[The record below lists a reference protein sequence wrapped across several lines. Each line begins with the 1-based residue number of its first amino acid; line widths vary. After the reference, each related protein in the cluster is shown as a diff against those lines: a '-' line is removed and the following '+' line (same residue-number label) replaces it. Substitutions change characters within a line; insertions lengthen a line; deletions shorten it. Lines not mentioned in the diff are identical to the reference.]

1 MGQYSSY
8 YLYQK
13 YEKRGSQDWI
23 PCVPNVYSITGDS
36 TNPMSA
42 SAKSE
47 CDPQCG
53 CSTVQYRWVNID
65 PSIDWYCDDCGGGG
79 GGDDSYTFTW
89 QDGSE
94 SKTTFGA
101 RGSNGVS
108 LSITSTKNGSLQG
121 FRIESTV
128 GWEGV
133 TDARYLPSTAS
144 SSSLGTYLAARY
156 PTNTS
161 GEDKQYQVTLIQEGS
176 GNRIYLF
183 LTVQKWGDASEDF
196 FFEDT
201 PGDTINMRFERNY
214 PSTGYAEFVISN
226 YGGSNTGFSFST
238 DVNWLSAVNDGYVAA
253 NNYYKIHY
261 FPTGATEQERSGTI
275 TLTQYG
281 SGNKLYINVTQAGT
295 GCTTASTTC
304 YSNIGNVTASEV
316 AGTATTNTITWD
328 WTGTTT
334 TRTTACTS
342 ADTTVTG
349 TASTNVSF
357 STNYGDS
364 ARTVSGSALWSVPT
378 CTGGT
383 GINIPYSFTQR
394 RACQPVTYYCY
405 SSVSNATG
413 ETAPAAAT
421 SNTITW
427 TYEGTKTVR
436 NIECEEV
443 TTPIT
448 GTSSALVTMPLNY
461 ESSAIT
467 VSGTYQW
474 RVNTCT
480 GGTSISVPYS
490 FTQKSAREGQVY
502 IHWQSSYN
510 EIITISRL
518 IITFQGSSTK
528 YYFNVYSGP
537 IYPGSE
543 SASWVQV
550 IFSTANK
557 MSSMEAEYTSTGEQ
571 GTQTKKVYFP
581 GAYTYGRYPTFI
593 FSSAYFQ
600 GGAETTFTIS
610 PN

>member
-1 MGQYSSY
+1 MSEFSSY
-8 YLYQK
+8 YLYQR
-13 YEKRGSQDWI
+13 YEKRGNQDWI
-23 PCVPNVYSITGDS
+23 PCVPNVYSINGEGT
-36 TNPMSA
+36 MSA

-89 QDGSE
+89 KDGTV
-94 SKTTFGA
+94 SKTSYGA

-108 LSITSTKNGSLQG
+108 ISITSTKNGSLQG
-121 FRIESTV
+121 FRIESTQ

-156 PTNTS
+156 PTNTT

-196 FFEDT
+196 FFEDVAS
-201 PGDTINMRFERNY
+201 DTINTRFERNY
-214 PSTGYAEFVISN
+214 PSTGYAEYVISN
-226 YGGSNTGFSFST
+226 YNGTNTGFSYSY
-238 DVNWLSAVNDGYVAA
+238 DVNWLSAVTDGYVAA

-261 FPTGATEQERSGTI
+261 FPTGATQQERSGTI
-275 TLTQYG
+275 TLTQFG
-281 SGNKLYINVTQAGT
+281 SGDKLYINVTQAGT

-304 YSNIGNVTASEV
+304 YNSIGNVTASEV

-349 TASTNVSF
+349 TASTIVTF
-357 STNYGDS
+357 DTNYGDS
-364 ARTVSGSALWSVPT
+364 ARTVSGSAVWNVPA

-383 GINIPYSFTQR
+383 GITIPYSFTQR
-394 RACQPVTYYCY
+394 RACHPITYYCY

-421 SNTITW
+421 SNTVTW

-436 NIECEEV
+436 NSECEEV

-461 ESSAIT
+461 ASSAIT
-467 VSGTYQW
+467 VSGTYEW
-474 RVNTCT
+474 DVVKCDGT
-480 GGTSISVPYS
+480 GRGISVPYS

-502 IHWQSSYN
+502 IHWQSTYN
-510 EIITISRL
+510 EIITISRF
-518 IITFQGSSTK
+518 IITFEGSSTQH
-528 YYFNVYSGP
+528 YFNVYSGP
-537 IYPGSE
+537 IYPANETS
-543 SASWVQV
+543 SWVQV
-550 IFSTANK
+550 IFSTSK
-557 MSSMEAEYTSTGEQ
+557 RMTSMVAEYTSTAEQ
-571 GTQTKKVYFP
+571 GTHTKNVYFP
-581 GAYTYGRYPTFI
+581 GAYIYGRYPTFI